1 MSEIRIGTAN
11 SEPAA
16 GTLKVGS
23 GDVQEIYLGNQLIWP
38 ATSPSLDD
46 PYNQVQGTNFRYLA
60 VGTFSPYRSIRLYD
74 ESWNTITP
82 TDGSGNNITFASIPL
97 PSLSY
102 DPVITGSDKHE
113 FIAIAARNTG
123 YPVPPRWSSDFG
135 QSFTQLAFPAVEPN
149 SSSGNISSLKLSK
162 SGQVLIY
169 KSTSNPSS
177 IEQLVISNNF
187 ASTYF
192 VASFGSVTTDTIQ
205 SYNLSGGGKY
215 IIVSAYLASST
226 SRYLFLSDDYGQ
238 TFTDITSRIPLSV
251 SQSVISVRS
260 VGVSA
265 KGRYMYVIAN
275 INDAGQNVSR
285 LYRSS
290 NFGTTF
296 SFLQGVGFSNTESYI
311 ETSMTGQYFI
321 HQQVYSRK
329 FGAPA
334 IPYNAG
340 QFISLS
346 NTGKNFISTPSSVA
360 TEIISTNFLSTITN
374 STNKPYPSIQGVL
387 VDI

>member
-1 MSEIRIGTAN
+1 MGEIRIGTAN

-38 ATSPSLDD
+38 TTSPSLDD
-46 PYNQVQGTNFRYLA
+46 PYDPVQGTDFRYLA
-60 VGTFSPYRSIRLYD
+60 VGTSRYRLIRLYD

-82 TDGSGNNITFASIPL
+82 TDGSGNSITFASIPL

-102 DPVITGSDKHE
+102 EPVITGSDKHE

-123 YPVPPRWSSDFG
+123 YAVDPRWSSDFG
-135 QSFTQLAFPAVEPN
+135 QSFTQLTSFPTVEPN

-169 KSTSNPSS
+169 KSKSNPSS
-177 IEQLVISNNF
+177 IEQLVVSNDF
-187 ASTYF
+187 ASTYSI
-192 VASFGSVTTDTIQ
+192 ASFGSVTTDTIQ

-215 IIVSAYLASST
+215 IIVSAYLASSA

-238 TFTDITSRIPLSV
+238 TFTDITSRINLGA
-251 SQSVISVRS
+251 SQTIISIRS

-265 KGRYMYVIAN
+265 KGRYMFVIAN
-275 INDAGQNVSR
+275 INDAGVNGSR
-285 LYRSS
+285 LYRSTD
-290 NFGTTF
+290 FGTTF
-296 SFLQGVGFSNTESYI
+296 VNTAILPISNTESYI
-311 ETSMTGQYFI
+311 ETSMTGQYFM
-321 HQQVYSRK
+321 HQQIYSRN
-329 FGAPA
+329 FGVPVTA
-334 IPYNAG
+334 YNAG

-346 NTGKNFISTPSSVA
+346 NTGKNFISTPSSVS

-374 STNKPYPSIQGVL
+374 SINKPHPSIQGVL

>member
-38 ATSPSLDD
+38 TISPSLDD
-46 PYNQVQGTNFRYLA
+46 PYNPVQGTNFRYLA
-60 VGTFSPYRSIRLYD
+60 VGTAPYRFIRLYD

-82 TDGSGNNITFASIPL
+82 TDGSGSSITFASIPL

-113 FIAIAARNTG
+113 FIVIASRSTG
-123 YPVPPRWSSDFG
+123 LPVAPRWSSDFG
-135 QSFTQLAFPAVEPN
+135 QSFTQLAFPTVEPN
-149 SSSGNISSLKLSK
+149 SSSDISFLKLSK

-169 KSTSNPSS
+169 KHDNTALSS
-177 IEQLVISNNF
+177 EQLVISNNF

-192 VASFGSVTTDTIQ
+192 IASFGSVTTDTIQ

-238 TFTDITSRIPLSV
+238 TFTDITSRIPLAV
-251 SQSVISVRS
+251 SERVISVRS

-265 KGRYMYVIAN
+265 KGRYMYVVAN
-275 INDAGQNVSR
+275 INAAGQNVSR

-290 NFGTTF
+290 NFGITF
-296 SFLQGVGFSNTESYI
+296 SLLQGVGFSNTESYI

-321 HQQVYSRK
+321 HQQVYSRN

-334 IPYNAG
+334 ILYSAG

-346 NTGKNFISTPSSVA
+346 NTGKNFISTPSSSA
-360 TEIISTNFLSTITN
+360 SEIISTNFLSTITS
-374 STNKPYPSIQGVL
+374 STNKPHPTIQGVL

>member
-38 ATSPSLDD
+38 TISPSLDD
-46 PYNQVQGTNFRYLA
+46 PYNPVQGTNFRYLA
-60 VGTFSPYRSIRLYD
+60 VGTFTHRFIRLYD

-82 TDGSGNNITFASIPL
+82 TDGSGNNITFAAIPL
-97 PSLSY
+97 PSNSY
-102 DPVITGSDKHE
+102 EPVITGSDKHE

-123 YPVPPRWSSDFG
+123 YSVAPRWSSDFG
-135 QSFTQLAFPAVEPN
+135 QSFTQLAFPVVAPN
-149 SSSGNISSLKLSK
+149 SSLGNISSLKLSK

-169 KSTSNPSS
+169 ESKLTSSS
-177 IEQLVISNNF
+177 PGQLVVSNDF
-187 ASTYF
+187 ASTYSI
-192 VASFGSVTTDTIQ
+192 ASFGSVTTDTIQ

-238 TFTDITSRIPLSV
+238 TFTDITSRIPLGV
-251 SQSVISVRS
+251 SQSIISIRS

-275 INDAGQNVSR
+275 INDAGQNVSHF
-285 LYRSS
+285 YGSS

-296 SFLQGVGFSNTESYI
+296 SFFAGVTFSNTESYI
-311 ETSMTGQYFI
+311 ETSATGQYFM
-321 HQQVYSRK
+321 HQQIYSRK
-329 FGAPA
+329 FGAPVV
-334 IPYNAG
+334 PYNAG

-346 NTGKNFISTPSSVA
+346 NTGRNFISTPSSVA

>member
-38 ATSPSLDD
+38 NISPSLDD
-46 PYNQVQGTNFRYLA
+46 PYNPVQGTNFRYLA
-60 VGTFSPYRSIRLYD
+60 VGTVPYRFIRLYD

-82 TDGSGNNITFASIPL
+82 TDGSGNNITFAAIPL

-113 FIAIAARNTG
+113 FIALAARNTG
-123 YPVPPRWSSDFG
+123 FAVAPRWSSDFG
-135 QSFTQLAFPAVEPN
+135 QSFTQLAFPTVEPN
-149 SSSGNISSLKLSK
+149 SSAVSSLKLSK

-169 KSTSNPSS
+169 KNKSTTSS
-177 IEQLVISNNF
+177 PEQLVVSNNF
-187 ASTYF
+187 ASTYSI
-192 VASFGSVTTDTIQ
+192 ASFGSVTTDTIQ

-215 IIVSAYLASST
+215 IIVSAYLSSST

-238 TFTDITSRIPLSV
+238 TFTDITSRIPLTV
-251 SQSVISVRS
+251 TQSLISVRS

-265 KGRYMYVIAN
+265 KGRYMYVLAN
-275 INDAGQNVSR
+275 INSAGQNVSR

-296 SFLQGVGFSNTESYI
+296 SFLAGVGFSNTESYI

-321 HQQVYSRK
+321 HSQVYSRN
-329 FGAPA
+329 FGAPVTL
-334 IPYNAG
+334 YNAG
-340 QFISLS
+340 IHVSLS
-346 NTGKNFISTPSSVA
+346 NTGKNFISTPYGISSE
-360 TEIISTNFLSTITN
+360 TTSTNFLSTITN
-374 STNKPYPSIQGVL
+374 STNKPYPTIQGVL